1 MSKFLIVLFFA
12 FLSLNANILQD
23 AINNAP
29 EGSTL
34 KLSEGIYKGKIS
46 ISKPI
51 NLIGTK
57 NVIIDGGN
65 KGSVITIKSSNVTL
79 ENITIQGTGERL
91 DTLDTAI
98 KISNVKNIKINNCT
112 IKNSLFGMDL
122 NMVNNSIFTNN
133 KISSKNLPISL
144 RGDAMRLYY
153 SHNNIIRN
161 NNIFNSRDITLSYS
175 NNNLITLN
183 HTEKSRF
190 ALHFMK
196 TKNNIIDNNHFRLNS
211 TAIILTGTNNTKV
224 ENNMIQSSTGA
235 AGIGVLIK
243 GVSNFQFKKN
253 ILSFNAKGFY
263 IDAKHNETQ
272 IKRFIQDNEISYNK
286 EALHFHGAIKQN
298 LIKDNTFIGNI
309 DDVVKS
315 VRGNYSSK
323 NIVENNYW
331 DRYAGFD
338 KDKNNIGDNTYK
350 IFQYA
355 DQLWHYNHRVKFF
368 YAAPIMSMLN
378 FIVNLAP
385 FIEPVLLL
393 EDKKPIITSP

>member
-1 MSKFLIVLFFA
+1 MAKTLLILYFTILT
-12 FLSLNANILQD
+12 LSANFLQD

-29 EGSTL
+29 AGATL
-34 KLSEGIYKGKIS
+34 KLSKGLYRGKIV

-57 NVIIDGGN
+57 NVIIDGAN
-65 KGSVITIKSSNVTL
+65 KGTVVIIQSSNVTL
-79 ENITIQGTGERL
+79 KNITIQGTGERL
-91 DTLDTAI
+91 DTLDSAI
-98 KISNVKNIKINNCT
+98 KISNAKNIKIDNCT
-112 IKNSLFGMDL
+112 IKNSLFGIDL
-122 NMVNNSIFTNN
+122 DMVNDSIFSNN
-133 KISSKNLPISL
+133 KISSKQLPISL
-144 RGDAMRLYY
+144 RGDAIRLYY
-153 SHNNIIRN
+153 SHNNIIKN
-161 NNIFNSRDITLSYS
+161 NTIYNSRDVKLSYS

-183 HTEKSRF
+183 HTQNSRF
-190 ALHFMK
+190 ALHLIK
-196 TKNNIIDNNHFRLNS
+196 TKNNIIDNNHFKLNS
-211 TAIILTGTNNTKV
+211 TGLILIAANNTKV
-224 ENNMIQSSTGA
+224 KNNLIQSSTGA
-235 AGIGVLIK
+235 AGIGILLK
-243 GVSNFQFKKN
+243 GVTNFQFEKN
-253 ILSFNAKGFY
+253 VVSFNAKGFY

-272 IKRFIQDNEISYNK
+272 IKRFIQNNEISYNK

-298 LIKDNTFIGNI
+298 LIKNNTFIGNI

-315 VRGNYSSK
+315 VRGNFSSK

-338 KDKNNIGDNTYK
+338 KDKNNIGDSTYK

-385 FIEPVLLL
+385 FVEPVLLL
-393 EDKKPIITSP
+393 EDKKPIVKQ